1 MFSAKN
7 SQSTVLLPPTHR
19 QGARREGIWNKFSD
33 ARTSKVCM
41 KIAGDTVPK
50 TRKGRR
56 PTGGSHDFYTII
68 SLSSLCK
75 VSICRE
81 KVVWAPQET
90 QDARIRAIF
99 NSKSTALTCLYV
111 SPCFFELLCCFAAC
125 LAFPYSGASFL
136 EAAKMDTLQSV
147 R

>member
-1 MFSAKN
+1 MIFIQLVVYLRFAKFPFA
-7 SQSTVLLPPTHR
+7 V
-19 QGARREGIWNKFSD
+19 RRLFEL
-33 ARTSKVCM
+33 
-41 KIAGDTVPK
+41 
-50 TRKGRR
+50 
-56 PTGGSHDFYTII
+56 H
-68 SLSSLCK
+68 
-75 VSICRE
+75 E
-81 KVVWAPQET
+81 ET

-99 NSKSTALTCLYV
+99 NSKSTALTCLHV